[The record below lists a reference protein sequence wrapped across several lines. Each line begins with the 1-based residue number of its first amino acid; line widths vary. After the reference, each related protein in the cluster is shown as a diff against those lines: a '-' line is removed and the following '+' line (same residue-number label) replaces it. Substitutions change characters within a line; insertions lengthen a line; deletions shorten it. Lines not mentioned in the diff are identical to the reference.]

1 MIAPGLVIYASD
13 IEASRAFY
21 RDVLGLT
28 LEERDDGFTARLQNL
43 ELHVEGGAR
52 PRKRGRRWME
62 EATAYVRIST
72 DDFESL
78 YFALEDRGAAFL
90 GGLTVGVD
98 GRRYAGL
105 ADPDGIL
112 IELQEVA

>member
-1 MIAPGLVIYASD
+1 VIAPGLVIYASD
-13 IEASRAFY
+13 LDASRTFY
-21 RDVLGLT
+21 RDVLGMAV
-28 LEERDDGFTARLQNL
+28 EERDDGFTARLEEL

-52 PRKRGRRWME
+52 PRKRGRHWMA
-62 EATAYVRIST
+62 EATAYLRIAT
-72 DDFESL
+72 DDFEAL
-78 YFALEDRGAAFL
+78 YVALEERGATFL

-112 IELQEVA
+112 IELAEVA